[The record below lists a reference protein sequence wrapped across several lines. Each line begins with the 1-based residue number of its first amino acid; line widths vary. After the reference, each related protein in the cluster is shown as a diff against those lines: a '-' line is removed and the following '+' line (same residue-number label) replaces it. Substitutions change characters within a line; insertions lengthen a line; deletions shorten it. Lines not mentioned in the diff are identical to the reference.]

1 MYPFSLP
8 ESYSWHGHLLVLPAR
23 PARPLLQKALPQ
35 TVQTRGEGTETEIRE
50 VIAILHEPFS
60 FSPSDDTLF
69 PWPTVPACARAAVVV
84 VVVSM
89 KHPRPPPPPPR
100 RAKEHGR

>member
-8 ESYSWHGHLLVLPAR
+8 EGYSWHGHLLVLPAR
-23 PARPLLQKALPQ
+23 PLLQKRLRHDGADG
-35 TVQTRGEGTETEIRE
+35 GEGTETEIRE

-60 FSPSDDTLF
+60 FSPSDDTLS
-69 PWPTVPACARAAVVV
+69 PWPTVPGVPACARAAVVV
-84 VVVSM
+84 VVVVVVSM
-89 KHPRPPPPPPR
+89 KHPRPPR